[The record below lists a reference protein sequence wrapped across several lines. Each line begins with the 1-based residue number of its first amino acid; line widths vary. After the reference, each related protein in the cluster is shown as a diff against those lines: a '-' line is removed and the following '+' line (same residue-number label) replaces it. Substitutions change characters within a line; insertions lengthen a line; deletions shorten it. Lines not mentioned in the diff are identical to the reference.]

1 MNLIEHALTVFTEGT
16 AAQAE
21 QDAEYAIEARE
32 ELLRLA
38 RACAASTL
46 CADAAS
52 LDWQCTTEGLPEHVE
67 EARAFLAPGLPEYLR
82 YRIDH
87 NDVDNVAFD
96 LVRPCPPCG
105 RDRIDKVNSLFNL
118 GQLLHQADEPA
129 PAETAEAAT
138 EPGPLAA
145 LEALQ
150 TCTAR
155 MAALGRRLVAEH
167 PGLTITAAYTFGH
180 DDTSTNGKLRLKA
193 EAIETIE
200 QITRGLGVDVTDQTR
215 GSNGSGPY
223 DLVFRHVN
231 AATEVDGIEL
241 ELRATHQ
248 LTADEAAAWR
258 ARQNQPVDDE
268 APAAE
273 AGDV

>member
-1 MNLIEHALTVFTEGT
+1 MNLVDLALTTYTEGT

-21 QDAEYAIEARE
+21 QDAEYAVEAQQ

-38 RACAASTL
+38 RACASSTL

-52 LDWQCTTEGLPEHVE
+52 LDWQCVTESLPEHVE
-67 EARAFLAPGLPEYLR
+67 EARAFLALGFPEYLR

-87 NDVDNVAFD
+87 NDVDNVSFD

-118 GQLLHQADEPA
+118 GQLLHQAEEPA
-129 PAETAEAAT
+129 PGKTAEAVA

-150 TCTAR
+150 DCSGR

-167 PGLTITAAYTFGH
+167 PGLTVTSASVFGH
-180 DDTSTNGKLRLKA
+180 DDASSSGKLRLQA
-193 EAIETIE
+193 DTIE
-200 QITRGLGVDVTDQTR
+200 IFDQVAVPLRVEVTDQTR
-215 GSNGSGPY
+215 GGRSQY
-223 DLVFRHVN
+223 DLVFRHVS

-258 ARQNQPVDDE
+258 TQQNQADE
-268 APAAE
+268 DPE
-273 AGDV
+273 GGESE

>member
-1 MNLIEHALTVFTEGT
+1 MNLVELALTTYTEGT

-21 QDAEYAIEARE
+21 QDAEYAVEAQQ
-32 ELLRLA
+32 ELLRFA
-38 RACAASTL
+38 RSCAGSTL

-52 LDWQCTTEGLPEHVE
+52 LDWQCTTEGLPEQGE
-67 EARAFLAPGLPEYLR
+67 EARAFLVPGRPEYLR

-87 NDVDNVAFD
+87 NDVDNVSFD
-96 LVRPCPPCG
+96 LVRPCLACG
-105 RDRIDKVNSLFNL
+105 HDRIDKVNSLFDL
-118 GQLLHQADEPA
+118 GLILHQDEEPA
-129 PAETAEAAT
+129 PAETAEADA

-155 MAALGRRLVAEH
+155 MATLGRRLVAEH

-180 DDTSTNGKLRLKA
+180 DDASSNGKLRIKA
-193 EAIETIE
+193 DTIE
-200 QITRGLGVDVTDQTR
+200 SLEEIARTLGVEVTDQTR
-215 GSNGSGPY
+215 GGTSPHV
-223 DLVFRHVN
+223 LVFRHVN
-231 AATEVDGIEL
+231 AATEIDGIEV

-258 ARQNQPVDDE
+258 TQQNQADK
-268 APAAE
+268 APE
-273 AGDV
+273 GGESE